1 MSQLDEI
8 KKELSDGSAQLFD
21 VREQNE
27 WDDGHLNQAKFVPLS
42 LLREG
47 SVDESLDKSQKTYIH
62 CKSGNRVYEA
72 GPLLEDL
79 GFTEVIKLDEGFDEL
94 VQGGFEQGS

>member
-1 MSQLDEI
+1 MYDLENI
-8 KKELSDGSAQLFD
+8 KKEISEGNAQLFD
-21 VREQNE
+21 VRESFE
-27 WDDGHLNQAKFVPLS
+27 WDEGHLAQAKLVPLS

-47 SVDESLDKSQKTYIH
+47 SVDNALDKEKVTYVH

-79 GFTEVIKLDEGFDEL
+79 GFTKITKLDEGFSEL
-94 VQGGFEQGS
+94 VQSCL